1 MNNET
6 KINIRTGFVAG
17 KVKVVVCT
25 SCVTTYI
32 YSLSSYSCEV
42 K

>member
-25 SCVTTYI
+25 SCVTFIASVVTH
-32 YSLSSYSCEV
+32 V